1 LTDTTVSPG
10 FRLIAATSSGA
21 TRLVPNPIKMGCDAC
36 DGSTTYRRHARA
48 RTVYMQQRVTAAI
61 FPGKERALQLHP
73 GSFLAANN
81 LSRRSVKL
89 VFTGILSDAVPER
102 PILLLDLNEAHQDV
116 LATQTRVSG
125 EIVRDCGEQR
135 LLLIKRACIVTG
147 NLNHR

>member
-1 LTDTTVSPG
+1 MTRGRAGLLHLARWLDLGLTKMLRQRDGNDADLSESP
-10 FRLIAATSSGA
+10 APYNAS
-21 TRLVPNPIKMGCDAC
+21 
-36 DGSTTYRRHARA
+36 HASHA
-48 RTVYMQQRVTAAI
+48 SQQP
-61 FPGKERALQLHP
+61 FSLGKERAFQLPP

-135 LLLIKRACIVTG
+135 LLLIKRAWIVTG